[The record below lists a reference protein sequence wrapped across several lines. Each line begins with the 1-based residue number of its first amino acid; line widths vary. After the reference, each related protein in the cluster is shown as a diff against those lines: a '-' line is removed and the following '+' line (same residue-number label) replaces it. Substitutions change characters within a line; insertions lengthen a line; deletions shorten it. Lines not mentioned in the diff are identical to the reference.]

1 MEGRKINIDSADSLL
16 MAINEVV
23 RNTYNTKGYD
33 DKKHNK
39 TEEITQTVKKEWSNY
54 IEAVLLSQIL
64 RNLNVTDK
72 LTPNG
77 KQLYNQLAAK
87 AGKKDSY
94 FINFKKSIETKS
106 IGLYAKY
113 TPSSRSKISTRT
125 DYVSRKREYI
135 LSPEGGRKDAYS
147 LTSSLMDSQSNLLEN
162 FNKSSATMFLPDY
175 NKIVSQTQEM
185 LGSNLYGETQSFK
198 SALERE
204 GQPQISVAK
213 LEEITRNV
221 NYLNS
226 KIVYINFT
234 IENMNKYMRYFT
246 PETKAVL
253 NKFIKELE
261 LTSQS
266 LTNEVIQLK
275 EDYTK
280 ERVSISEKVHGKV
293 DVNRLVALMTM
304 VDRKTDSKGNELS
317 KEKLQEYE
325 QELERASKEN
335 SIAYQEA
342 LRIYNLSKQ
351 SRIND
356 LRIESEEKNKAVIP
370 DEGLSHDDLKE
381 REFYYNRLV
390 VETRNN
396 DIIDKPLFNQMY
408 DKYLKA
414 ELDDPYAL
422 ELMVQS
428 YLEFYDYYNE
438 AKRRAELT
446 GEPIKTDYANWEEFV
461 DKRMQE
467 EGYNFGNV
475 GKGR

>member
-1 MEGRKINIDSADSLL
+1 MEEIKININSADSLL

-54 IEAVLLSQIL
+54 VEAVLLSQIL
-64 RNLNVTDK
+64 RNLNATDK

-87 AGKKDSY
+87 AGKRDSY

-106 IGLYAKY
+106 TGLYAKY
-113 TPSSRSKISTRT
+113 TPSSRSKIVVNGNS
-125 DYVSRKREYI
+125 ECI
-135 LSPEGGRKDAYS
+135 LLPEGGRKDAFALSTS
-147 LTSSLMDSQSNLLEN
+147 LISSKLNLLEK
-162 FNKSSATMFLPDY
+162 FE
-175 NKIVSQTQEM
+175 KISTTLAVPSMEQVAAKASQMSRSVDDLKFSGIENTIKNDLNTNAGLRYLE
-185 LGSNLYGETQSFK
+185 SVKNSLYAISRQK
-198 SALERE
+198 
-204 GQPQISVAK
+204 ISVQ
-213 LEEITRNV
+213 E
-221 NYLNS
+221 
-226 KIVYINFT
+226 T
-234 IENMNKYMRYFT
+234 IDYMNKYMAYFT

-253 NKFIKELE
+253 NNFIKELE
-261 LTSQS
+261 S
-266 LTNEVIQLK
+266 LTKELTAEEEMILNNLNKKEV
-275 EDYTK
+275 E
-280 ERVSISEKVHGKV
+280 VSEKAHGKI
-293 DVNRLVALMTM
+293 DINRLVALMAM
-304 VDRKTDSKGNELS
+304 VERKTDSKGNELS

-351 SRIND
+351 SQINNI
-356 LRIESEEKNKAVIP
+356 RIESEEKNKAVIP

-414 ELDDPYAL
+414 ELDDPYAI

-428 YLEFYDYYNE
+428 YLEFYDYYSE

>member
-33 DKKHNK
+33 DKKHDK
-39 TEEITQTVKKEWSNY
+39 TEKITQTVKKEWSNY

-106 IGLYAKY
+106 TGLYAKY
-113 TPSSRSKISTRT
+113 TPSSRSKIVVNGNS
-125 DYVSRKREYI
+125 ECI
-135 LSPEGGRKDAYS
+135 LLPEGGRKDAFALSTS
-147 LTSSLMDSQSNLLEN
+147 LISSKLNLLEK
-162 FNKSSATMFLPDY
+162 FEKLSTTLAVPSMEQVAAKASKM
-175 NKIVSQTQEM
+175 S
-185 LGSNLYGETQSFK
+185 
-198 SALERE
+198 R
-204 GQPQISVAK
+204 SVDDLK
-213 LEEITRNV
+213 F
-221 NYLNS
+221 S
-226 KIVYINFT
+226 G
-234 IENMNKYMRYFT
+234 IENTIKNDLNTNAGLRHLESVKNSLYTISGQKNSIQETIDYMNKYMAYFT

-253 NKFIKELE
+253 NNFIKELE
-261 LTSQS
+261 S
-266 LTNEVIQLK
+266 LTKELTAEEEMILNNLNKKEV
-275 EDYTK
+275 E
-280 ERVSISEKVHGKV
+280 VSKKAHGEI
-293 DVNRLVALMTM
+293 DINRLVALMAM
-304 VDRKTDSKGNELS
+304 VERKTDSKGNELS

-325 QELERASKEN
+325 QELERASTEN

-342 LRIYNLSKQ
+342 LRIYNLSEQ
-351 SRIND
+351 SQINNM
-356 LRIESEEKNKAVIP
+356 RIESEEKNKAVIP
-370 DEGLSHDDLKE
+370 DECLSHDDLKE

-414 ELDDPYAL
+414 ELDDPYAI

-438 AKRRAELT
+438 AKRRADLT

-475 GKGR
+475 GKER

>member
-16 MAINEVV
+16 IAINEVV
-23 RNTYNTKGYD
+23 RNTYNTKGYA

-94 FINFKKSIETKS
+94 FINFKKSIETKP

-113 TPSSRSKISTRT
+113 TPSSRSKIVVNGNS
-125 DYVSRKREYI
+125 ECI
-135 LSPEGGRKDAYS
+135 LLPEGERKDAFALSTS
-147 LTSSLMDSQSNLLEN
+147 LINSKLNLLEK
-162 FNKSSATMFLPDY
+162 FEKLSTTLAVPSMEQVAA
-175 NKIVSQTQEM
+175 KASEM
-185 LGSNLYGETQSFK
+185 SRSVDDLKFSGIENTIKNDLNTNTGLSNLESVKNSLYIISGQKNSIQET
-198 SALERE
+198 
-204 GQPQISVAK
+204 ID
-213 LEEITRNV
+213 
-221 NYLNS
+221 Y
-226 KIVYINFT
+226 
-234 IENMNKYMRYFT
+234 MNKYMAYFT
-246 PETKAVL
+246 PETKVVL

-261 LTSQS
+261 S
-266 LTNEVIQLK
+266 LTKELTAEEEMILNNLNKKEV
-275 EDYTK
+275 E
-280 ERVSISEKVHGKV
+280 VSEKAHGKI
-293 DVNRLVALMTM
+293 DINRLVALMTM
-304 VDRKTDSKGNELS
+304 VERKTDSKGNEISL
-317 KEKLQEYE
+317 EKLQEYE

-335 SIAYQEA
+335 PIAYQEA

-351 SRIND
+351 SRINNI
-356 LRIESEEKNKAVIP
+356 RIESEEKNKAVIP

-396 DIIDKPLFNQMY
+396 DIINKPLFNQMY

-446 GEPIKTDYANWEEFV
+446 GEPIKSDYANWEEFV

>member
-1 MEGRKINIDSADSLL
+1 MEEIKININSADSLL
-16 MAINEVV
+16 MAINKVV

-33 DKKHNK
+33 DKKHDK
-39 TEEITQTVKKEWSNY
+39 TEKITQTVKKEWSNY

-106 IGLYAKY
+106 TGLYAKY
-113 TPSSRSKISTRT
+113 TPSSRSKIVVNGNS
-125 DYVSRKREYI
+125 ECI
-135 LSPEGGRKDAYS
+135 LLPEGGRKDAFALSTS
-147 LTSSLMDSQSNLLEN
+147 LISSKLNLLEKFEKLSTTLAVPSMEQVAAKASKMSRSVDDLKFSGIEN
-162 FNKSSATMFLPDY
+162 TIKNDLNTNAGLRHLESVKNS
-175 NKIVSQTQEM
+175 
-185 LGSNLYGETQSFK
+185 LYVIS
-198 SALERE
+198 
-204 GQPQISVAK
+204 GQKISVQ
-213 LEEITRNV
+213 E
-221 NYLNS
+221 
-226 KIVYINFT
+226 T
-234 IENMNKYMRYFT
+234 IDYMNKYMAYFT

-253 NKFIKELE
+253 NNFIKELE
-261 LTSQS
+261 S
-266 LTNEVIQLK
+266 LTTELTAEEVMILNNLNK
-275 EDYTK
+275 KDVE
-280 ERVSISEKVHGKV
+280 VSEKAHGKI
-293 DVNRLVALMTM
+293 DINRLVALMTM

-342 LRIYNLSKQ
+342 LRIYNLSEQ
-351 SRIND
+351 SQINNM
-356 LRIESEEKNKAVIP
+356 RIESEEKNKAVIP
-370 DEGLSHDDLKE
+370 DECLSHDDLKE

-396 DIIDKPLFNQMY
+396 DIIDKPVFNQMY

-414 ELDDPYAL
+414 ELDDPYAI

-446 GEPIKTDYANWEEFV
+446 GEPIKSDYANWEEFV

>member
-39 TEEITQTVKKEWSNY
+39 AEEITQTVKKEWSNY

-64 RNLNVTDK
+64 RNLNATDK

-87 AGKKDSY
+87 AGKRDSY

-106 IGLYAKY
+106 TGLYAKY
-113 TPSSRSKISTRT
+113 TPSSRSKIVVNGNS
-125 DYVSRKREYI
+125 ECI
-135 LSPEGGRKDAYS
+135 LLPEGGRKDAFALSTS
-147 LTSSLMDSQSNLLEN
+147 LISSKLNLLEK
-162 FNKSSATMFLPDY
+162 FE
-175 NKIVSQTQEM
+175 KISTTLAVPSMEQVAAKASQMSRSVDDLKFSGIENTIKNDLNTNAGLRYLE
-185 LGSNLYGETQSFK
+185 SVKNSLYAISRQK
-198 SALERE
+198 
-204 GQPQISVAK
+204 ISVQ
-213 LEEITRNV
+213 E
-221 NYLNS
+221 
-226 KIVYINFT
+226 T
-234 IENMNKYMRYFT
+234 IDYMNKYMAYFT

-253 NKFIKELE
+253 NNFIKELE
-261 LTSQS
+261 S
-266 LTNEVIQLK
+266 LTKELTAEEEMILNNLNKKEV
-275 EDYTK
+275 E
-280 ERVSISEKVHGKV
+280 VSEKAHGKI
-293 DVNRLVALMTM
+293 DINRLVALMAM
-304 VDRKTDSKGNELS
+304 VERKTDSKGNELS

-351 SRIND
+351 SQINNI
-356 LRIESEEKNKAVIP
+356 RIESEEKNKAVIP

-414 ELDDPYAL
+414 ELDDPYAI

-438 AKRRAELT
+438 AKRRAEFT

>member
-39 TEEITQTVKKEWSNY
+39 AEEITQTVKKEWSNY

-64 RNLNVTDK
+64 RNLNATDK

-87 AGKKDSY
+87 AGKRDSY

-106 IGLYAKY
+106 TGLYAKY
-113 TPSSRSKISTRT
+113 TPSSRSKIVVNGNS
-125 DYVSRKREYI
+125 ECI
-135 LSPEGGRKDAYS
+135 LLPEGGRKDAFALSTS
-147 LTSSLMDSQSNLLEN
+147 LISSKLNLLEK
-162 FNKSSATMFLPDY
+162 FE
-175 NKIVSQTQEM
+175 KISTTLAVPSMEQVAAKASQMSRSVDDLKFSGIENTIKNDLNTNAGLRYLE
-185 LGSNLYGETQSFK
+185 SVKNSLYAISRQK
-198 SALERE
+198 
-204 GQPQISVAK
+204 ISVQ
-213 LEEITRNV
+213 E
-221 NYLNS
+221 
-226 KIVYINFT
+226 T
-234 IENMNKYMRYFT
+234 IDYMNKYMAYFT

-253 NKFIKELE
+253 NNFIKELE
-261 LTSQS
+261 S
-266 LTNEVIQLK
+266 LTKELTAEEEMILNNLNKKEV
-275 EDYTK
+275 E
-280 ERVSISEKVHGKV
+280 VSEKAHGKI
-293 DVNRLVALMTM
+293 DINRLVALMAM
-304 VDRKTDSKGNELS
+304 VERKTDSKGNELS

-351 SRIND
+351 SQINNI
-356 LRIESEEKNKAVIP
+356 RIESEEKNKAVIP

-414 ELDDPYAL
+414 ELDDPYAI

-446 GEPIKTDYANWEEFV
+446 GEPIKIDYANWEEFV

>member
-39 TEEITQTVKKEWSNY
+39 AEEITQTVKKEWSNY

-64 RNLNVTDK
+64 RNLNATDK

-87 AGKKDSY
+87 AGKRDSY

-106 IGLYAKY
+106 TGLYAKY
-113 TPSSRSKISTRT
+113 TPSSRSKIVVNGNS
-125 DYVSRKREYI
+125 ECI
-135 LSPEGGRKDAYS
+135 LLPEGGRKDAFALSTS
-147 LTSSLMDSQSNLLEN
+147 LISSKLNLLEK
-162 FNKSSATMFLPDY
+162 FE
-175 NKIVSQTQEM
+175 KISTTLAVPSMEQVAAKASQMSRSVDDLKFSGIENTIKNDLNTNAGLRYLE
-185 LGSNLYGETQSFK
+185 SVKNSLYAISRQK
-198 SALERE
+198 
-204 GQPQISVAK
+204 ISVQ
-213 LEEITRNV
+213 E
-221 NYLNS
+221 
-226 KIVYINFT
+226 T
-234 IENMNKYMRYFT
+234 IDYMNKYMAYFT

-253 NKFIKELE
+253 NNFIKELE
-261 LTSQS
+261 S
-266 LTNEVIQLK
+266 LTKELTAEEVMILNNLNKK
-275 EDYTK
+275 EV
-280 ERVSISEKVHGKV
+280 EVSEKAHGKI
-293 DVNRLVALMTM
+293 DINRLVALMAM
-304 VDRKTDSKGNELS
+304 VERKTDSKGNELS

-351 SRIND
+351 SQINNI
-356 LRIESEEKNKAVIP
+356 RIESEEKNKAVIP

-414 ELDDPYAL
+414 ELDDPYAI

-438 AKRRAELT
+438 AKRRADLT

>member
-39 TEEITQTVKKEWSNY
+39 AEEITQTVKKEWSNY
-54 IEAVLLSQIL
+54 VEAVLLSQIL
-64 RNLNVTDK
+64 RNLNTTDK

-87 AGKKDSY
+87 AGKRDSY

-106 IGLYAKY
+106 TGLYAKY
-113 TPSSRSKISTRT
+113 TPSSRSKIVVNGNS
-125 DYVSRKREYI
+125 ECI
-135 LSPEGGRKDAYS
+135 LLPEGGRKDAFALSTS
-147 LTSSLMDSQSNLLEN
+147 LISSKLNLLEK
-162 FNKSSATMFLPDY
+162 FE
-175 NKIVSQTQEM
+175 KISTTLAVPSMEQVAAKASQMSRSVDDLKFSGIENTIKND
-185 LGSNLYGETQSFK
+185 LNTNVGLRY
-198 SALERE
+198 LESVKNSLHAISR
-204 GQPQISVAK
+204 QKISVQ
-213 LEEITRNV
+213 E
-221 NYLNS
+221 
-226 KIVYINFT
+226 T
-234 IENMNKYMRYFT
+234 IDYMNKYMAYFT

-253 NKFIKELE
+253 NNFIKELE
-261 LTSQS
+261 S
-266 LTNEVIQLK
+266 LTKELTAEEVMILNNLNKK
-275 EDYTK
+275 EV
-280 ERVSISEKVHGKV
+280 EVSEKAHGKI
-293 DVNRLVALMTM
+293 DINRLVALMAM
-304 VDRKTDSKGNELS
+304 VERKTDSKGNELS

-351 SRIND
+351 SQINNI
-356 LRIESEEKNKAVIP
+356 RIESEEKNKAVIP

-396 DIIDKPLFNQMY
+396 DIINKPLFNQMY

-414 ELDDPYAL
+414 ELDDPYAI

>member
-39 TEEITQTVKKEWSNY
+39 AEEITQTVKKEWSNY

-64 RNLNVTDK
+64 RNLNATDK

-87 AGKKDSY
+87 AGKRDSY

-106 IGLYAKY
+106 TGLYAKY
-113 TPSSRSKISTRT
+113 TPSSRSKIVVNGNS
-125 DYVSRKREYI
+125 ECI
-135 LSPEGGRKDAYS
+135 LLPEGGRKDAFALSTS
-147 LTSSLMDSQSNLLEN
+147 LISSKLNLLEK
-162 FNKSSATMFLPDY
+162 FE
-175 NKIVSQTQEM
+175 KISTTLAVPSMEQVAAKASQMSRSVDDLKFSGIENTIKND
-185 LGSNLYGETQSFK
+185 LNTNAGLRY
-198 SALERE
+198 LESVKNSLHAISR
-204 GQPQISVAK
+204 QKISVQ
-213 LEEITRNV
+213 E
-221 NYLNS
+221 
-226 KIVYINFT
+226 T
-234 IENMNKYMRYFT
+234 IDYMNKYMAYFT

-253 NKFIKELE
+253 NNFIKELE
-261 LTSQS
+261 S
-266 LTNEVIQLK
+266 LTKELTAEEEMILNNLNKKEV
-275 EDYTK
+275 E
-280 ERVSISEKVHGKV
+280 VSEKAHGKI
-293 DVNRLVALMTM
+293 DINRLVALMAM
-304 VDRKTDSKGNELS
+304 VERKTDSKGNELS

-351 SRIND
+351 SQINNI
-356 LRIESEEKNKAVIP
+356 RIESEEKNKAVIP

-396 DIIDKPLFNQMY
+396 DIIDKPLFNKMY

-414 ELDDPYAL
+414 ELDDPYAI

>member
-39 TEEITQTVKKEWSNY
+39 AEEITQTVKKEWSNY

-64 RNLNVTDK
+64 RNLNATDK

-87 AGKKDSY
+87 AGKRDSY

-106 IGLYAKY
+106 TGLYAKY
-113 TPSSRSKISTRT
+113 TPSSRSKIVVNGNS
-125 DYVSRKREYI
+125 ECI
-135 LSPEGGRKDAYS
+135 LLPEGGRKDAFALSTS
-147 LTSSLMDSQSNLLEN
+147 LISSKLNLLEK
-162 FNKSSATMFLPDY
+162 FE
-175 NKIVSQTQEM
+175 KISTTLAVPSMEQVAAKASQMSRSVDDLKFSGIENTIKNDLNTNAGLRYLE
-185 LGSNLYGETQSFK
+185 SVKNSLYAISRQK
-198 SALERE
+198 
-204 GQPQISVAK
+204 ISVQ
-213 LEEITRNV
+213 E
-221 NYLNS
+221 
-226 KIVYINFT
+226 T
-234 IENMNKYMRYFT
+234 IDYMNKYMAYFT

-253 NKFIKELE
+253 NNFIKELE
-261 LTSQS
+261 S
-266 LTNEVIQLK
+266 LTKELTAEEEMILNNLNKKEV
-275 EDYTK
+275 E
-280 ERVSISEKVHGKV
+280 VSEKAHGKI
-293 DVNRLVALMTM
+293 DINRLVALMAM
-304 VDRKTDSKGNELS
+304 VERKTDSKGNELS

-351 SRIND
+351 SQINNI
-356 LRIESEEKNKAVIP
+356 RIESEEKNKAVIP

-414 ELDDPYAL
+414 ELDDPYAI

>member
-87 AGKKDSY
+87 AGKRDSY

-106 IGLYAKY
+106 TGLYAKY
-113 TPSSRSKISTRT
+113 TPSSRSKIVVNGNS
-125 DYVSRKREYI
+125 ECI
-135 LSPEGGRKDAYS
+135 LLPEGGRKDAFALSTS
-147 LTSSLMDSQSNLLEN
+147 LISSKLNLLEKFEKLSTTLAVPSMEQVAAKASKMSRSVDDLKFSGIEN
-162 FNKSSATMFLPDY
+162 TIKNDLNTNAGLRHLESVKNS
-175 NKIVSQTQEM
+175 
-185 LGSNLYGETQSFK
+185 LYVIS
-198 SALERE
+198 
-204 GQPQISVAK
+204 GQKISVQ
-213 LEEITRNV
+213 E
-221 NYLNS
+221 
-226 KIVYINFT
+226 T
-234 IENMNKYMRYFT
+234 IDYMNKYMAYFT

-253 NKFIKELE
+253 NNFIKELE
-261 LTSQS
+261 S
-266 LTNEVIQLK
+266 LTKELTAEEEMILNNLNKKEV
-275 EDYTK
+275 E
-280 ERVSISEKVHGKV
+280 VSEKAHGKI
-293 DVNRLVALMTM
+293 DINRLVALMTM

-414 ELDDPYAL
+414 ELDDPYAI

-446 GEPIKTDYANWEEFV
+446 GEPIKSDYANWEEFV

>member
-54 IEAVLLSQIL
+54 VEAVLLSQIL
-64 RNLNVTDK
+64 RNLNATDK

-87 AGKKDSY
+87 AGKRDSY

-106 IGLYAKY
+106 TGLYAKY
-113 TPSSRSKISTRT
+113 TPSSRSKIVVNGNS
-125 DYVSRKREYI
+125 ECI
-135 LSPEGGRKDAYS
+135 LLPEGGRKDAFALSTS
-147 LTSSLMDSQSNLLEN
+147 LISSKLNLLEK
-162 FNKSSATMFLPDY
+162 FE
-175 NKIVSQTQEM
+175 KISTTLAVPSMEQVAAKASQMSRSVDDLKFSGIENTIKND
-185 LGSNLYGETQSFK
+185 LNTNAGLRY
-198 SALERE
+198 LESVKNSLHAISR
-204 GQPQISVAK
+204 QKISVQ
-213 LEEITRNV
+213 E
-221 NYLNS
+221 
-226 KIVYINFT
+226 T
-234 IENMNKYMRYFT
+234 IDYMNKYMAYFT

-253 NKFIKELE
+253 NNFIKELE
-261 LTSQS
+261 S
-266 LTNEVIQLK
+266 LTKELTAEEEMILNNLNKKEV
-275 EDYTK
+275 E
-280 ERVSISEKVHGKV
+280 VSEKAHGKI
-293 DVNRLVALMTM
+293 DINRLVALMAM
-304 VDRKTDSKGNELS
+304 VERKTDSKGNELS

-351 SRIND
+351 SQINNI
-356 LRIESEEKNKAVIP
+356 RIESEEKNKAVIP

-414 ELDDPYAL
+414 ELDDPYAI

>member
-39 TEEITQTVKKEWSNY
+39 AEEITQTVKKEWSNY

-64 RNLNVTDK
+64 RNLNATDK

-87 AGKKDSY
+87 AGKRDSY

-106 IGLYAKY
+106 TGLYAKY
-113 TPSSRSKISTRT
+113 TPSSRSKIVVNGNS
-125 DYVSRKREYI
+125 ECI
-135 LSPEGGRKDAYS
+135 LLPEGGRKDAFALSTS
-147 LTSSLMDSQSNLLEN
+147 LISSKLNLLEK
-162 FNKSSATMFLPDY
+162 FE
-175 NKIVSQTQEM
+175 KISTTLAVPSMEQVAAKASQMSRSVDDLKFSGIENTIKND
-185 LGSNLYGETQSFK
+185 LNTNAGLRY
-198 SALERE
+198 LESVKNSLHAISR
-204 GQPQISVAK
+204 QKISVQ
-213 LEEITRNV
+213 E
-221 NYLNS
+221 
-226 KIVYINFT
+226 T
-234 IENMNKYMRYFT
+234 IDYMNKYMAYFT

-253 NKFIKELE
+253 NNFIKELE
-261 LTSQS
+261 S
-266 LTNEVIQLK
+266 LTKELTAEEVMILNNLNKK
-275 EDYTK
+275 EV
-280 ERVSISEKVHGKV
+280 EVSEKAHGKI
-293 DVNRLVALMTM
+293 DINRLVALMAM
-304 VDRKTDSKGNELS
+304 VERKTDSKGNELS

-351 SRIND
+351 SQINNI
-356 LRIESEEKNKAVIP
+356 RIESEEKNKAVIP

-396 DIIDKPLFNQMY
+396 DIINKPLFNQMY

-414 ELDDPYAL
+414 ELDDPYAI

>member
-39 TEEITQTVKKEWSNY
+39 AEEITQTVKKEWSNY

-64 RNLNVTDK
+64 RNLNATDK

-87 AGKKDSY
+87 AGKRDSY

-106 IGLYAKY
+106 TGLYAKY
-113 TPSSRSKISTRT
+113 TPSSRSKIVVNGNS
-125 DYVSRKREYI
+125 ECI
-135 LSPEGGRKDAYS
+135 LLPEGGRKDAFALSTS
-147 LTSSLMDSQSNLLEN
+147 LISSKLNLLEK
-162 FNKSSATMFLPDY
+162 FE
-175 NKIVSQTQEM
+175 KISTTLAVPSMEQVAAKASQMSRSVDDLKFSGIENTIKNDLNTNAGLRYLE
-185 LGSNLYGETQSFK
+185 SVKNSLYAISRQK
-198 SALERE
+198 
-204 GQPQISVAK
+204 ISVQ
-213 LEEITRNV
+213 E
-221 NYLNS
+221 
-226 KIVYINFT
+226 T
-234 IENMNKYMRYFT
+234 IDYMNKYMAYFT

-253 NKFIKELE
+253 NNFIKELE
-261 LTSQS
+261 S
-266 LTNEVIQLK
+266 LTKELTAEEEMILNNLNKKEV
-275 EDYTK
+275 E
-280 ERVSISEKVHGKV
+280 VSEKAHGKI
-293 DVNRLVALMTM
+293 DINRLVALMAM
-304 VDRKTDSKGNELS
+304 VERKTDSKGNELS

-351 SRIND
+351 SQINNI
-356 LRIESEEKNKAVIP
+356 RIESEEKNKAVIP

-396 DIIDKPLFNQMY
+396 DIIDKPLFNKMY

-414 ELDDPYAL
+414 ELDDPYAI

>member
-1 MEGRKINIDSADSLL
+1 MEEIKININSADSLL

-54 IEAVLLSQIL
+54 VEAVLLSQIL
-64 RNLNVTDK
+64 RNLNATDK

-87 AGKKDSY
+87 AGKRDSY

-106 IGLYAKY
+106 TGLYAKY
-113 TPSSRSKISTRT
+113 TPSSRSKIVVNGNS
-125 DYVSRKREYI
+125 ECI
-135 LSPEGGRKDAYS
+135 LLPEGGRKDAFALSTS
-147 LTSSLMDSQSNLLEN
+147 LISSKLNLLEK
-162 FNKSSATMFLPDY
+162 FE
-175 NKIVSQTQEM
+175 KISTTLAVPSMEQVAAKASQMSRSVDDLKFSGIENTIKNDLNTNAGLRYLE
-185 LGSNLYGETQSFK
+185 SVKNSLYAISRQK
-198 SALERE
+198 
-204 GQPQISVAK
+204 ISVQ
-213 LEEITRNV
+213 E
-221 NYLNS
+221 
-226 KIVYINFT
+226 T
-234 IENMNKYMRYFT
+234 IDYMNKYMAYFT

-253 NKFIKELE
+253 NNFIKELE
-261 LTSQS
+261 S
-266 LTNEVIQLK
+266 LTKELTAEEEMILNNLNKKEV
-275 EDYTK
+275 E
-280 ERVSISEKVHGKV
+280 VSEKAHGKI
-293 DVNRLVALMTM
+293 DINRLVALMAM
-304 VDRKTDSKGNELS
+304 VERKTDSKGNELS

-351 SRIND
+351 SQINNI
-356 LRIESEEKNKAVIP
+356 RIESEEKNKAVIP

-414 ELDDPYAL
+414 ELDVPYAI

>member
-39 TEEITQTVKKEWSNY
+39 AEEITQTVKKEWSNY

-64 RNLNVTDK
+64 RNLNATDK

-87 AGKKDSY
+87 AGKRDSY

-106 IGLYAKY
+106 TGLYAKY
-113 TPSSRSKISTRT
+113 TPSSRSKIVVNGNS
-125 DYVSRKREYI
+125 ECI
-135 LSPEGGRKDAYS
+135 LLPEGGRKDAFALSTS
-147 LTSSLMDSQSNLLEN
+147 LISSKLNLLEK
-162 FNKSSATMFLPDY
+162 FE
-175 NKIVSQTQEM
+175 KISTTLAVPSMEQVAAKASQMSRSVDDLKFSGIENTIKND
-185 LGSNLYGETQSFK
+185 LNTNVGLRY
-198 SALERE
+198 LESVKNSLHAISR
-204 GQPQISVAK
+204 QKISVQ
-213 LEEITRNV
+213 E
-221 NYLNS
+221 
-226 KIVYINFT
+226 T
-234 IENMNKYMRYFT
+234 IDYMNKYMAYFT

-253 NKFIKELE
+253 NNFIKELE
-261 LTSQS
+261 S
-266 LTNEVIQLK
+266 LTKELTAEEVMILNNLNKK
-275 EDYTK
+275 EV
-280 ERVSISEKVHGKV
+280 EVSEKAHGKI
-293 DVNRLVALMTM
+293 DINRLVALMAM
-304 VDRKTDSKGNELS
+304 VERKTDSKGNELS

-351 SRIND
+351 SQINNI
-356 LRIESEEKNKAVIP
+356 RIESEEKNKAVIP

-414 ELDDPYAL
+414 ELDDPYAI

>member
-54 IEAVLLSQIL
+54 VEAVLLSQIL
-64 RNLNVTDK
+64 RNLNTTDK

-87 AGKKDSY
+87 AGKRDSY

-106 IGLYAKY
+106 TGLYAKY
-113 TPSSRSKISTRT
+113 TPSSRSKIVVNGNS
-125 DYVSRKREYI
+125 ECI
-135 LSPEGGRKDAYS
+135 LLPEGGRKDAFALSTS
-147 LTSSLMDSQSNLLEN
+147 LISSKLNLLEK
-162 FNKSSATMFLPDY
+162 FE
-175 NKIVSQTQEM
+175 KISTTLAVPSMEQVAAKASQMSRSVDDLKFSGIENTIKNDLNTNAGLRYLE
-185 LGSNLYGETQSFK
+185 SVKNSLYAISRQK
-198 SALERE
+198 
-204 GQPQISVAK
+204 ISVQ
-213 LEEITRNV
+213 E
-221 NYLNS
+221 
-226 KIVYINFT
+226 T
-234 IENMNKYMRYFT
+234 IDYMNKYMAYFT

-253 NKFIKELE
+253 NNFIKELE
-261 LTSQS
+261 S
-266 LTNEVIQLK
+266 LTKELTAEEEMILNNLNKKEV
-275 EDYTK
+275 E
-280 ERVSISEKVHGKV
+280 VSEKAHGKI
-293 DVNRLVALMTM
+293 DINRLVALMAM
-304 VDRKTDSKGNELS
+304 VERKTDSKGNELS

-351 SRIND
+351 SQINNI
-356 LRIESEEKNKAVIP
+356 RIESEEKNKAVIP

-396 DIIDKPLFNQMY
+396 DIINKPLFNQMY

-414 ELDDPYAL
+414 ELDDPYAI

>member
-39 TEEITQTVKKEWSNY
+39 AEEITQTVKKEWSNY

-64 RNLNVTDK
+64 RNLNATDK

-87 AGKKDSY
+87 AGKRDSY

-106 IGLYAKY
+106 TGLYAKY
-113 TPSSRSKISTRT
+113 TPSSRSKIVVNGNS
-125 DYVSRKREYI
+125 ECI
-135 LSPEGGRKDAYS
+135 LLPEGGRKDAFALSTS
-147 LTSSLMDSQSNLLEN
+147 LISSKLNLLEK
-162 FNKSSATMFLPDY
+162 FE
-175 NKIVSQTQEM
+175 KISTTLAVPSMEQVAAKASQMSRSVDDLKFSGIENTIKND
-185 LGSNLYGETQSFK
+185 LNTNVGLRY
-198 SALERE
+198 LESVKNSLHAISR
-204 GQPQISVAK
+204 QKISVQ
-213 LEEITRNV
+213 E
-221 NYLNS
+221 
-226 KIVYINFT
+226 T
-234 IENMNKYMRYFT
+234 IDYMNKYMAYFT

-253 NKFIKELE
+253 NNFIKELE
-261 LTSQS
+261 S
-266 LTNEVIQLK
+266 LTKELTAEEEMILNNLNKKEV
-275 EDYTK
+275 E
-280 ERVSISEKVHGKV
+280 VSEKAHGKI
-293 DVNRLVALMTM
+293 DINRLVALMAM
-304 VDRKTDSKGNELS
+304 VERKTDSKGNELS

-351 SRIND
+351 SQINNI
-356 LRIESEEKNKAVIP
+356 RIESEEKNKAVIP

-396 DIIDKPLFNQMY
+396 DIIDKPVFNQMY

>member
-175 NKIVSQTQEM
+175 NKIVSQTQKM

-317 KEKLQEYE
+317 KEKLQDM
-325 QELERASKEN
+325 SKN
-335 SIAYQEA
+335 
-342 LRIYNLSKQ
+342 
-351 SRIND
+351 
-356 LRIESEEKNKAVIP
+356 
-370 DEGLSHDDLKE
+370 
-381 REFYYNRLV
+381 
-390 VETRNN
+390 
-396 DIIDKPLFNQMY
+396 
-408 DKYLKA
+408 
-414 ELDDPYAL
+414 
-422 ELMVQS
+422 
-428 YLEFYDYYNE
+428 
-438 AKRRAELT
+438 
-446 GEPIKTDYANWEEFV
+446 
-461 DKRMQE
+461 
-467 EGYNFGNV
+467 
-475 GKGR
+475 

>member
-39 TEEITQTVKKEWSNY
+39 AEEITQTVKKEWSNY

-87 AGKKDSY
+87 AGKRDSY

-106 IGLYAKY
+106 TGLYAKY
-113 TPSSRSKISTRT
+113 TPSSRSKIVVNGNS
-125 DYVSRKREYI
+125 ECI
-135 LSPEGGRKDAYS
+135 LLPEGGRKDAFALSTS
-147 LTSSLMDSQSNLLEN
+147 LISSKLNLLEK
-162 FNKSSATMFLPDY
+162 FE
-175 NKIVSQTQEM
+175 KISTTLAVPSMEQVAAKASQMSRSVDDLKFSGIENTIKND
-185 LGSNLYGETQSFK
+185 LNTNVGLRY
-198 SALERE
+198 LESVKNSLHAISR
-204 GQPQISVAK
+204 QKISVQ
-213 LEEITRNV
+213 E
-221 NYLNS
+221 
-226 KIVYINFT
+226 T
-234 IENMNKYMRYFT
+234 IDYMNKYMAYFT

-253 NKFIKELE
+253 NNFIKELE
-261 LTSQS
+261 S
-266 LTNEVIQLK
+266 LTKELTAEEVMILNNLNKK
-275 EDYTK
+275 EV
-280 ERVSISEKVHGKV
+280 EVSEKAHGKI
-293 DVNRLVALMTM
+293 DINRLVALMAM
-304 VDRKTDSKGNELS
+304 VERKTDSKGNELS

-351 SRIND
+351 SQINNI
-356 LRIESEEKNKAVIP
+356 RIESEEKNKAVIP

-396 DIIDKPLFNQMY
+396 DIINKPLFNQMY

-414 ELDDPYAL
+414 ELDDPYAI

-438 AKRRAELT
+438 AKERADLT

>member
-39 TEEITQTVKKEWSNY
+39 AEEITQTVKKEWSNY

-64 RNLNVTDK
+64 RNLNATDK

-87 AGKKDSY
+87 AGKRDSY

-106 IGLYAKY
+106 TGLYAKY
-113 TPSSRSKISTRT
+113 TPSSRSKIVVNGNS
-125 DYVSRKREYI
+125 ECI
-135 LSPEGGRKDAYS
+135 LLPEGGRKDAFALSTS
-147 LTSSLMDSQSNLLEN
+147 LISSKLNLLEK
-162 FNKSSATMFLPDY
+162 FE
-175 NKIVSQTQEM
+175 KISTTLAVPSMEQVAAKASQMSRSVDDLKFSGIENTIKNDLNTNAGLRYLE
-185 LGSNLYGETQSFK
+185 SVKNSLYAISRQK
-198 SALERE
+198 
-204 GQPQISVAK
+204 ISVQ
-213 LEEITRNV
+213 E
-221 NYLNS
+221 
-226 KIVYINFT
+226 T
-234 IENMNKYMRYFT
+234 IDYMNKYMAYFT

-253 NKFIKELE
+253 NNFIKELE
-261 LTSQS
+261 S
-266 LTNEVIQLK
+266 LTKELTAEEEMILNNLNKKEV
-275 EDYTK
+275 E
-280 ERVSISEKVHGKV
+280 VSEKAHGKI
-293 DVNRLVALMTM
+293 DINRLVALMAM
-304 VDRKTDSKGNELS
+304 VERKTDSKGNELS

-351 SRIND
+351 SQINNI
-356 LRIESEEKNKAVIP
+356 RIESEEKNKAVIP

-396 DIIDKPLFNQMY
+396 DIIDKPLFNQIY

-414 ELDDPYAL
+414 ELDDPYAI

>member
-54 IEAVLLSQIL
+54 VEAVLLSQIL
-64 RNLNVTDK
+64 RNLNTTDK

-87 AGKKDSY
+87 AGKRDSY

-106 IGLYAKY
+106 TGLYAKY
-113 TPSSRSKISTRT
+113 TPSSRSKIVVNGNS
-125 DYVSRKREYI
+125 ECI
-135 LSPEGGRKDAYS
+135 LLPEGGRKDAFALSTS
-147 LTSSLMDSQSNLLEN
+147 LISSKLNLLEK
-162 FNKSSATMFLPDY
+162 FE
-175 NKIVSQTQEM
+175 KISTTLAVPSMEQVAAKASQMSRSVDDLKFSGIENTIKND
-185 LGSNLYGETQSFK
+185 LNTNVGLRY
-198 SALERE
+198 LESVKNSLHAISR
-204 GQPQISVAK
+204 QKISVQ
-213 LEEITRNV
+213 E
-221 NYLNS
+221 
-226 KIVYINFT
+226 T
-234 IENMNKYMRYFT
+234 IDYMNKYMAYFT

-253 NKFIKELE
+253 NNFIKELE
-261 LTSQS
+261 S
-266 LTNEVIQLK
+266 LTKELTAEEEMILNNLNKKEV
-275 EDYTK
+275 E
-280 ERVSISEKVHGKV
+280 VSEKAHGKI
-293 DVNRLVALMTM
+293 DINRLVALMAM
-304 VDRKTDSKGNELS
+304 VERKTDSKGNELS

-351 SRIND
+351 SQINNI
-356 LRIESEEKNKAVIP
+356 RIESEEKNKAVIP

-414 ELDDPYAL
+414 ELDDPYAI

>member
-1 MEGRKINIDSADSLL
+1 MEEIKININSADSLL

-54 IEAVLLSQIL
+54 VEAVLLSQIL
-64 RNLNVTDK
+64 RNLNATDK

-87 AGKKDSY
+87 AGKRDSY

-106 IGLYAKY
+106 TGLYAKY
-113 TPSSRSKISTRT
+113 TPSSRSKIVVNGNS
-125 DYVSRKREYI
+125 ECI
-135 LSPEGGRKDAYS
+135 LLPEGGRKDAFALSTS
-147 LTSSLMDSQSNLLEN
+147 LISSKLNLLEK
-162 FNKSSATMFLPDY
+162 FE
-175 NKIVSQTQEM
+175 KISTTLAVPSMEQVAAKASQMSRSVDDLKFSGIENTIKNDLNTNAGLRYLE
-185 LGSNLYGETQSFK
+185 SVKNSLYAISRQK
-198 SALERE
+198 
-204 GQPQISVAK
+204 ISVQ
-213 LEEITRNV
+213 E
-221 NYLNS
+221 
-226 KIVYINFT
+226 T
-234 IENMNKYMRYFT
+234 IDYMNKYMAYFT

-253 NKFIKELE
+253 NNFIKELE
-261 LTSQS
+261 S
-266 LTNEVIQLK
+266 LTKELTAEEEMILNNLNKKEV
-275 EDYTK
+275 E
-280 ERVSISEKVHGKV
+280 VSEKAHGKI
-293 DVNRLVALMTM
+293 DINRLVALMAM
-304 VDRKTDSKGNELS
+304 VERKTDSKGNELS

-351 SRIND
+351 SQINNI
-356 LRIESEEKNKAVIP
+356 RIESEEKNKAVIP

-414 ELDDPYAL
+414 ELDDPYAI

-446 GEPIKTDYANWEEFV
+446 GEPIKTDYVNWEEFV

>member
-1 MEGRKINIDSADSLL
+1 MEEIKININSADSLL

-54 IEAVLLSQIL
+54 VEAVLLSQIL
-64 RNLNVTDK
+64 RNLNATDK

-87 AGKKDSY
+87 AGKRDSY

-106 IGLYAKY
+106 TGLYAKY
-113 TPSSRSKISTRT
+113 TPSSRSKIVVNGNS
-125 DYVSRKREYI
+125 ECF
-135 LSPEGGRKDAYS
+135 LLPEGGRKDAFALSTS
-147 LTSSLMDSQSNLLEN
+147 LISSKLNLLEK
-162 FNKSSATMFLPDY
+162 FE
-175 NKIVSQTQEM
+175 KISTTLAVPSMEQVAAKASQMSRSVDDLKFSGIENTIKNDLNTNAGLRYLE
-185 LGSNLYGETQSFK
+185 SVKNSLYAISRQK
-198 SALERE
+198 
-204 GQPQISVAK
+204 ISVQ
-213 LEEITRNV
+213 E
-221 NYLNS
+221 
-226 KIVYINFT
+226 T
-234 IENMNKYMRYFT
+234 IDYMNKYMAYFT

-253 NKFIKELE
+253 NNFIKELE
-261 LTSQS
+261 S
-266 LTNEVIQLK
+266 LTKELTAEEEMILNNLNKKEV
-275 EDYTK
+275 E
-280 ERVSISEKVHGKV
+280 VSEKAHGKI
-293 DVNRLVALMTM
+293 DINRLVALMAM
-304 VDRKTDSKGNELS
+304 VERKTDSKGNELS

-351 SRIND
+351 SQINNI
-356 LRIESEEKNKAVIP
+356 RIESEEKNKAVIP

-414 ELDDPYAL
+414 ELDDPYAI

-438 AKRRAELT
+438 AKRRADLT

>member
-1 MEGRKINIDSADSLL
+1 MEEIKININSADSLL

-39 TEEITQTVKKEWSNY
+39 AEEITQTVKKEWSNY

-64 RNLNVTDK
+64 RNLNATDK

-87 AGKKDSY
+87 AGKRDSY

-106 IGLYAKY
+106 TGLYAKY
-113 TPSSRSKISTRT
+113 TPSSRSKIVVNGNS
-125 DYVSRKREYI
+125 ECI
-135 LSPEGGRKDAYS
+135 LLPEGGRKDAFALSTS
-147 LTSSLMDSQSNLLEN
+147 LISSKLNLLEK
-162 FNKSSATMFLPDY
+162 FE
-175 NKIVSQTQEM
+175 KISTTLAVPSMEQVAAKASQMSRSVDDLKFSGIENTIKNDLNTNAGLRYLE
-185 LGSNLYGETQSFK
+185 SVKNSLYAISRQK
-198 SALERE
+198 
-204 GQPQISVAK
+204 ISVQ
-213 LEEITRNV
+213 E
-221 NYLNS
+221 
-226 KIVYINFT
+226 T
-234 IENMNKYMRYFT
+234 IDYMNKYMAYFT

-253 NKFIKELE
+253 NNFIKELE
-261 LTSQS
+261 S
-266 LTNEVIQLK
+266 LTKELTAEEEMILNNLNKKEV
-275 EDYTK
+275 E
-280 ERVSISEKVHGKV
+280 VSEKAHGKI
-293 DVNRLVALMTM
+293 DINRLVALMAM
-304 VDRKTDSKGNELS
+304 VERKTDSKGNELS

-351 SRIND
+351 SQINNI
-356 LRIESEEKNKAVIP
+356 RIESEEKNKAVIP

-396 DIIDKPLFNQMY
+396 DIINKPLFNQMY

-414 ELDDPYAL
+414 ELDDPYAI

>member
-39 TEEITQTVKKEWSNY
+39 AEEITQTVKKEWSNY

-64 RNLNVTDK
+64 RNLNATDK

-87 AGKKDSY
+87 AGKRDSY

-106 IGLYAKY
+106 TGLYTKY
-113 TPSSRSKISTRT
+113 TPSSRSKIVVNGNS
-125 DYVSRKREYI
+125 ECI
-135 LSPEGGRKDAYS
+135 LLPEGGRKDAFALSTS
-147 LTSSLMDSQSNLLEN
+147 LISSKLNLLEK
-162 FNKSSATMFLPDY
+162 FE
-175 NKIVSQTQEM
+175 KISTTLAVPSMEQVAAKASQMSRSVDDLKFSGIENTIKNDLNTNAGLRYLE
-185 LGSNLYGETQSFK
+185 SVKNSLYAISRQK
-198 SALERE
+198 
-204 GQPQISVAK
+204 ISVQ
-213 LEEITRNV
+213 E
-221 NYLNS
+221 
-226 KIVYINFT
+226 T
-234 IENMNKYMRYFT
+234 IDYMNKYMAYFT

-253 NKFIKELE
+253 NNFIKELE
-261 LTSQS
+261 S
-266 LTNEVIQLK
+266 LTKELTAEEVMILNNLNKK
-275 EDYTK
+275 EV
-280 ERVSISEKVHGKV
+280 EVSEKAHGKI
-293 DVNRLVALMTM
+293 DINRLVALMAM
-304 VDRKTDSKGNELS
+304 VERKTDSKGNELS

-351 SRIND
+351 SQINNI
-356 LRIESEEKNKAVIP
+356 RIESEEKNKAVIP

-414 ELDDPYAL
+414 ELDDPYAI

-438 AKRRAELT
+438 AKRRADLT

>member
-39 TEEITQTVKKEWSNY
+39 AEEITQTVKKEWSNY
-54 IEAVLLSQIL
+54 VEAVLLSQIL
-64 RNLNVTDK
+64 RNLNATDK

-87 AGKKDSY
+87 AGKRDSY

-106 IGLYAKY
+106 TGLYAKY
-113 TPSSRSKISTRT
+113 TPSSRSKIVVNGNS
-125 DYVSRKREYI
+125 ECI
-135 LSPEGGRKDAYS
+135 LLPEGGRKDAFALSTS
-147 LTSSLMDSQSNLLEN
+147 LISSKLNLLEK
-162 FNKSSATMFLPDY
+162 FE
-175 NKIVSQTQEM
+175 KISTTLAVPSMEQVAAKASQMSRSVDDLKFSGIENTIKND
-185 LGSNLYGETQSFK
+185 LNTNAGLRY
-198 SALERE
+198 LESVKNSLHAISR
-204 GQPQISVAK
+204 QKISVQ
-213 LEEITRNV
+213 E
-221 NYLNS
+221 
-226 KIVYINFT
+226 T
-234 IENMNKYMRYFT
+234 IDYMNKYMAYFT

-253 NKFIKELE
+253 NNFIKELE
-261 LTSQS
+261 S
-266 LTNEVIQLK
+266 LTKELTAEEVMILNNLNKK
-275 EDYTK
+275 EV
-280 ERVSISEKVHGKV
+280 EVSEKAHGKI
-293 DVNRLVALMTM
+293 DINRLVALMAM
-304 VDRKTDSKGNELS
+304 VERKTDSKGNELS

-351 SRIND
+351 SQINNI
-356 LRIESEEKNKAVIP
+356 RIESEEKNKAVIP

-396 DIIDKPLFNQMY
+396 DIINKPLFNQMY

-414 ELDDPYAL
+414 ELDDPYAI

>member
-39 TEEITQTVKKEWSNY
+39 AEEITQTVKKEWSNY

-87 AGKKDSY
+87 AGKRDSY

-106 IGLYAKY
+106 TGLYAKY
-113 TPSSRSKISTRT
+113 TPSSRSKIVVNGNS
-125 DYVSRKREYI
+125 ECI
-135 LSPEGGRKDAYS
+135 LLPEGGRKDAFALSTS
-147 LTSSLMDSQSNLLEN
+147 LISSKLNLLEK
-162 FNKSSATMFLPDY
+162 FE
-175 NKIVSQTQEM
+175 KISTTLAVPSMEQVAAKASQMSRSVDDLKFSGIENTIKND
-185 LGSNLYGETQSFK
+185 LNTNAGLRY
-198 SALERE
+198 LESVKNSLHAISR
-204 GQPQISVAK
+204 QKISVQ
-213 LEEITRNV
+213 E
-221 NYLNS
+221 
-226 KIVYINFT
+226 T
-234 IENMNKYMRYFT
+234 IDYMNKYMAYFT

-253 NKFIKELE
+253 NNFIKELE
-261 LTSQS
+261 S
-266 LTNEVIQLK
+266 LTKELTAEEVMILNNLNKK
-275 EDYTK
+275 EV
-280 ERVSISEKVHGKV
+280 EVSEKAHGKI
-293 DVNRLVALMTM
+293 DINRLVALMAM
-304 VDRKTDSKGNELS
+304 VERKTDSKGNELS

-351 SRIND
+351 SQINNI
-356 LRIESEEKNKAVIP
+356 RIESEEKNKAVIP

-414 ELDDPYAL
+414 ELDDPYAI

-446 GEPIKTDYANWEEFV
+446 GEPIKIDYANWEEFV

>member
-39 TEEITQTVKKEWSNY
+39 AEEITQTVKKEWSNY

-64 RNLNVTDK
+64 RNLNATDK

-87 AGKKDSY
+87 AGKRDSY

-106 IGLYAKY
+106 TGLYAKY
-113 TPSSRSKISTRT
+113 TPSSRSKIVVNGNS
-125 DYVSRKREYI
+125 ECI
-135 LSPEGGRKDAYS
+135 LLPEGGRKDAFALSTS
-147 LTSSLMDSQSNLLEN
+147 LISSKLNLLEK
-162 FNKSSATMFLPDY
+162 FE
-175 NKIVSQTQEM
+175 KISTTLAVPSMEQVAAKASQMSRSVDDLKFSGIENTIKND
-185 LGSNLYGETQSFK
+185 LNTNVGLRY
-198 SALERE
+198 LESVKNSLHAISR
-204 GQPQISVAK
+204 QKISVQ
-213 LEEITRNV
+213 E
-221 NYLNS
+221 
-226 KIVYINFT
+226 T
-234 IENMNKYMRYFT
+234 IDYMNKYMAYFT

-253 NKFIKELE
+253 NNFIKELE
-261 LTSQS
+261 S
-266 LTNEVIQLK
+266 LTKELTTEEEMILNNLNKKEV
-275 EDYTK
+275 E
-280 ERVSISEKVHGKV
+280 VSEKAHGKI
-293 DVNRLVALMTM
+293 DINRLVALMAM
-304 VDRKTDSKGNELS
+304 VERKTDSKGNELS

-351 SRIND
+351 SQINNI
-356 LRIESEEKNKAVIP
+356 RIESEEKNKAVIP

-414 ELDDPYAL
+414 ELDDPYAI

>member
-1 MEGRKINIDSADSLL
+1 MEEIKINIDSADSLL

-39 TEEITQTVKKEWSNY
+39 AEEITQTVKKEWSNY

-64 RNLNVTDK
+64 RNLNTTDK

-87 AGKKDSY
+87 AGKRDSY

-106 IGLYAKY
+106 TGLYAKY
-113 TPSSRSKISTRT
+113 TPSSRSKIVVNGNS
-125 DYVSRKREYI
+125 ECI
-135 LSPEGGRKDAYS
+135 LLPEGGRKDAFALSTS
-147 LTSSLMDSQSNLLEN
+147 LISSKLNLLEK
-162 FNKSSATMFLPDY
+162 FE
-175 NKIVSQTQEM
+175 KISTTLAVPSMEQVAAKASQMSRSVDDLKFSGIENTIKNDLNTNAGLRYLE
-185 LGSNLYGETQSFK
+185 SVKNSLYAISRQK
-198 SALERE
+198 
-204 GQPQISVAK
+204 ISVQ
-213 LEEITRNV
+213 E
-221 NYLNS
+221 
-226 KIVYINFT
+226 T
-234 IENMNKYMRYFT
+234 IDYMNKYMAYFT

-253 NKFIKELE
+253 NNFIKELE
-261 LTSQS
+261 S
-266 LTNEVIQLK
+266 LTKELTAEEEMILNNLNKKEV
-275 EDYTK
+275 E
-280 ERVSISEKVHGKV
+280 VSEKAHGKI
-293 DVNRLVALMTM
+293 DINRLVALMAM
-304 VDRKTDSKGNELS
+304 VERKTDSKGNELS

-351 SRIND
+351 SQINNI
-356 LRIESEEKNKAVIP
+356 RIESEEKNKAVIP

-414 ELDDPYAL
+414 ELDDPYAI

>member
-1 MEGRKINIDSADSLL
+1 MEVRKINIDSADSLL
-16 MAINEVV
+16 TAINEVV

-87 AGKKDSY
+87 AGKRDSY

-106 IGLYAKY
+106 TGLYAKY
-113 TPSSRSKISTRT
+113 TPSSRSKIVVNGNS
-125 DYVSRKREYI
+125 ECI
-135 LSPEGGRKDAYS
+135 LLPEGGRKDAFALSTS
-147 LTSSLMDSQSNLLEN
+147 LTNSKLNLLEK
-162 FNKSSATMFLPDY
+162 FEKLSTTLAVPSMEQIAA
-175 NKIVSQTQEM
+175 KASEM
-185 LGSNLYGETQSFK
+185 SRSVDDLKFSGIENTIKNDLNTNTGLSNLESVKNSLYIISGQKNSIQET
-198 SALERE
+198 
-204 GQPQISVAK
+204 ID
-213 LEEITRNV
+213 
-221 NYLNS
+221 Y
-226 KIVYINFT
+226 
-234 IENMNKYMRYFT
+234 MNKYMAYFT
-246 PETKAVL
+246 PETKSVL
-253 NKFIKELE
+253 NNLIKELE
-261 LTSQS
+261 S
-266 LTNEVIQLK
+266 LTKELTAEEEMILNNLNKKEV
-275 EDYTK
+275 E
-280 ERVSISEKVHGKV
+280 VSEKAHGKI
-293 DVNRLVALMTM
+293 DINRLVALMTM

-335 SIAYQEA
+335 PNAYQEA

-351 SRIND
+351 SRINNI
-356 LRIESEEKNKAVIP
+356 RIESEEKNKAVIP

-396 DIIDKPLFNQMY
+396 DIINKPLFNQMY

-438 AKRRAELT
+438 AKRRADLT
-446 GEPIKTDYANWEEFV
+446 GEPIKSDYANWEEFV

>member
-39 TEEITQTVKKEWSNY
+39 AEEITQTVKKEWSNY

-64 RNLNVTDK
+64 RNLNATDK

-87 AGKKDSY
+87 AGKRDSY

-106 IGLYAKY
+106 TGLYAKY
-113 TPSSRSKISTRT
+113 TPSSRSKIVVNGNS
-125 DYVSRKREYI
+125 ECI
-135 LSPEGGRKDAYS
+135 LLPEGGRKDAFALSTS
-147 LTSSLMDSQSNLLEN
+147 LISSKLNLLEK
-162 FNKSSATMFLPDY
+162 FE
-175 NKIVSQTQEM
+175 KISTTLAVPSMEQVAAKASQMSRSVDDLKFSGIENTIKND
-185 LGSNLYGETQSFK
+185 LNTNVGLRY
-198 SALERE
+198 LESVKNSLHAISR
-204 GQPQISVAK
+204 QKISVQ
-213 LEEITRNV
+213 E
-221 NYLNS
+221 
-226 KIVYINFT
+226 T
-234 IENMNKYMRYFT
+234 IDYMNKYMAYFT

-253 NKFIKELE
+253 NNFIKELE
-261 LTSQS
+261 S
-266 LTNEVIQLK
+266 LTKELTAEEVMILNNLNKK
-275 EDYTK
+275 EV
-280 ERVSISEKVHGKV
+280 EVSEKAHGKI
-293 DVNRLVALMTM
+293 DINRLVALMAM
-304 VDRKTDSKGNELS
+304 VERKTDSKGNELS

-351 SRIND
+351 SQINNI
-356 LRIESEEKNKAVIP
+356 RIESEEKNKAVIP

-414 ELDDPYAL
+414 ELDDPYAI

-446 GEPIKTDYANWEEFV
+446 GEPIKIDYANWEEFV

>member
-39 TEEITQTVKKEWSNY
+39 AEEITQTVKKEWSNY

-64 RNLNVTDK
+64 RNLNATDK

-87 AGKKDSY
+87 AGKRDSY

-106 IGLYAKY
+106 TGLYAKY
-113 TPSSRSKISTRT
+113 TPSSRSKIVVNGNS
-125 DYVSRKREYI
+125 ECI
-135 LSPEGGRKDAYS
+135 LLPEGGRKDAFALSTS
-147 LTSSLMDSQSNLLEN
+147 LISSKLNLLEK
-162 FNKSSATMFLPDY
+162 FE
-175 NKIVSQTQEM
+175 KISTTLAVPSMEQVAAKASQMSRSVDDLKFSGIENTIKND
-185 LGSNLYGETQSFK
+185 LNTNAGLRY
-198 SALERE
+198 LESVKNSLHAISR
-204 GQPQISVAK
+204 QKISVQ
-213 LEEITRNV
+213 E
-221 NYLNS
+221 
-226 KIVYINFT
+226 T
-234 IENMNKYMRYFT
+234 IDYMNKYMAYFT

-253 NKFIKELE
+253 NNFIKELE
-261 LTSQS
+261 S
-266 LTNEVIQLK
+266 LTKELTAEEEMILNNLNKKEV
-275 EDYTK
+275 E
-280 ERVSISEKVHGKV
+280 VSEKAHGKI
-293 DVNRLVALMTM
+293 DINRLVALMAM
-304 VDRKTDSKGNELS
+304 VERKTDSKGNELS

-351 SRIND
+351 SQINNI
-356 LRIESEEKNKAVIP
+356 RIESEEKNKAVIP

-414 ELDDPYAL
+414 ELDDPYAI

>member
-1 MEGRKINIDSADSLL
+1 MEEIKININSADSLL

-39 TEEITQTVKKEWSNY
+39 AEEITQTVKKEWSNY

-64 RNLNVTDK
+64 RNLNATDK

-87 AGKKDSY
+87 AGKRDSY

-106 IGLYAKY
+106 TGLYAKY
-113 TPSSRSKISTRT
+113 TPSSRSKIVVNGNS
-125 DYVSRKREYI
+125 ECI
-135 LSPEGGRKDAYS
+135 LLPEGGRKDAFALSTS
-147 LTSSLMDSQSNLLEN
+147 LISSKLNLLEK
-162 FNKSSATMFLPDY
+162 FE
-175 NKIVSQTQEM
+175 KISTTLAVPSMEQVAAKASQMSRSVDDLKFSGIENTIKNDLNTNAGLRYLE
-185 LGSNLYGETQSFK
+185 SVKNSLYAISRQK
-198 SALERE
+198 
-204 GQPQISVAK
+204 ISVQ
-213 LEEITRNV
+213 E
-221 NYLNS
+221 
-226 KIVYINFT
+226 T
-234 IENMNKYMRYFT
+234 IDYMNKYMAYFT

-253 NKFIKELE
+253 NNFIKELE
-261 LTSQS
+261 S
-266 LTNEVIQLK
+266 LTKELTAEEEMILNNLNKKEV
-275 EDYTK
+275 E
-280 ERVSISEKVHGKV
+280 VSEKAHGKI
-293 DVNRLVALMTM
+293 DINRLVALMAM
-304 VDRKTDSKGNELS
+304 VERKTDSKGNELS

-351 SRIND
+351 SQINNI
-356 LRIESEEKNKAVIP
+356 RIESEEKNKAVIP

-414 ELDDPYAL
+414 ELDDPYAI

-438 AKRRAELT
+438 AKRRADLT

>member
-39 TEEITQTVKKEWSNY
+39 AEEITQTVKKEWSNY

-87 AGKKDSY
+87 AGKRDSY

-106 IGLYAKY
+106 TGLYAKY
-113 TPSSRSKISTRT
+113 TPSSRSKIVVNGNS
-125 DYVSRKREYI
+125 ECI
-135 LSPEGGRKDAYS
+135 LLPEGGRKDAFALSTS
-147 LTSSLMDSQSNLLEN
+147 LISSKLNLLEK
-162 FNKSSATMFLPDY
+162 FE
-175 NKIVSQTQEM
+175 KISTTLAVPSMEQVAAKASQMSRSVDDLKFSGIENTIKNDLNTNAGLRYLE
-185 LGSNLYGETQSFK
+185 SVKNSLYAISRQK
-198 SALERE
+198 
-204 GQPQISVAK
+204 ISVQ
-213 LEEITRNV
+213 E
-221 NYLNS
+221 
-226 KIVYINFT
+226 T
-234 IENMNKYMRYFT
+234 IDYMNKYMAYFT

-253 NKFIKELE
+253 NNFIKELE
-261 LTSQS
+261 S
-266 LTNEVIQLK
+266 LTKELTAEEEMILNNLNKKEV
-275 EDYTK
+275 E
-280 ERVSISEKVHGKV
+280 VSEKAHGKI
-293 DVNRLVALMTM
+293 DINRLVALMAM
-304 VDRKTDSKGNELS
+304 VERKTDSKGNELS

-351 SRIND
+351 SQINNI
-356 LRIESEEKNKAVIP
+356 RIESEEKNKAVIP

-414 ELDDPYAL
+414 ELDDPYAI

-438 AKRRAELT
+438 AKRRADLT

>member
-234 IENMNKYMRYFT
+234 IENMNKYMMYFT

-261 LTSQS
+261 LTSQN

-280 ERVSISEKVHGKV
+280 ERVSISEKVH
-293 DVNRLVALMTM
+293 
-304 VDRKTDSKGNELS
+304 
-317 KEKLQEYE
+317 
-325 QELERASKEN
+325 
-335 SIAYQEA
+335 
-342 LRIYNLSKQ
+342 
-351 SRIND
+351 
-356 LRIESEEKNKAVIP
+356 
-370 DEGLSHDDLKE
+370 
-381 REFYYNRLV
+381 
-390 VETRNN
+390 
-396 DIIDKPLFNQMY
+396 
-408 DKYLKA
+408 
-414 ELDDPYAL
+414 
-422 ELMVQS
+422 
-428 YLEFYDYYNE
+428 
-438 AKRRAELT
+438 
-446 GEPIKTDYANWEEFV
+446 
-461 DKRMQE
+461 
-467 EGYNFGNV
+467 
-475 GKGR
+475 

>member
-87 AGKKDSY
+87 AGKRDSY

-106 IGLYAKY
+106 TGLYAKY
-113 TPSSRSKISTRT
+113 TPSSRSKIVVNGNS
-125 DYVSRKREYI
+125 ECI
-135 LSPEGGRKDAYS
+135 LLPEGGRKDAFALSTS
-147 LTSSLMDSQSNLLEN
+147 LISSKLNLLEK
-162 FNKSSATMFLPDY
+162 FE
-175 NKIVSQTQEM
+175 KISTTLAVPSMEQVAVKASKMSRSVDDLKFSGIENTIKNDLNTNAGLRHLE
-185 LGSNLYGETQSFK
+185 SVKNSLYVIS
-198 SALERE
+198 
-204 GQPQISVAK
+204 GQKISVQ
-213 LEEITRNV
+213 E
-221 NYLNS
+221 
-226 KIVYINFT
+226 T
-234 IENMNKYMRYFT
+234 IDYMNKYMAYFT

-253 NKFIKELE
+253 NNFIKELE
-261 LTSQS
+261 S
-266 LTNEVIQLK
+266 LTKELTAEEEMILNNLNKKEV
-275 EDYTK
+275 E
-280 ERVSISEKVHGKV
+280 VSEKAHGKI
-293 DVNRLVALMTM
+293 DINRLVALMTM

-414 ELDDPYAL
+414 ELDDPYAI

>member
-64 RNLNVTDK
+64 RNLNATDK

-87 AGKKDSY
+87 AGKRDSY

-106 IGLYAKY
+106 TGLYAKY
-113 TPSSRSKISTRT
+113 TPSSRSKIVVNGNS
-125 DYVSRKREYI
+125 ECI
-135 LSPEGGRKDAYS
+135 LLPEGGRKDAFALSTS
-147 LTSSLMDSQSNLLEN
+147 LISSKLNLLEK
-162 FNKSSATMFLPDY
+162 FE
-175 NKIVSQTQEM
+175 KISTTLAVPSMEQVAAKASKMSRSVDDLKFSGIENTIKNDLNTNAGLRHLE
-185 LGSNLYGETQSFK
+185 SVKNSLYVIS
-198 SALERE
+198 
-204 GQPQISVAK
+204 GQKISVQ
-213 LEEITRNV
+213 E
-221 NYLNS
+221 
-226 KIVYINFT
+226 T
-234 IENMNKYMRYFT
+234 IDYMNKYMAYFT

-253 NKFIKELE
+253 NNFIKELE
-261 LTSQS
+261 S
-266 LTNEVIQLK
+266 LTKELTAEEEMILNNLNKKEV
-275 EDYTK
+275 E
-280 ERVSISEKVHGKV
+280 VSEKAHGKI
-293 DVNRLVALMTM
+293 DINRLVALMTM

-414 ELDDPYAL
+414 ELDDPYAI

-446 GEPIKTDYANWEEFV
+446 GEPIKSDYANWEEFV